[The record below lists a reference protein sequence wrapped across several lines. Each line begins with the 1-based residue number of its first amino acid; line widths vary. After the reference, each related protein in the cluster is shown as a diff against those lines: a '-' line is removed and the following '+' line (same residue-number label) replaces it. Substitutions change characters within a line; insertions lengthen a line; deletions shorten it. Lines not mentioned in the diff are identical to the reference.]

1 MDKATIELLAQ
12 LLRKQ
17 RHQFLQEY
25 RRAEEHLGFIAEERE
40 SELEER
46 AQEERTARL
55 LASLDDRTL
64 FAVREIDAAL
74 KRISDG
80 IYGRC
85 QACRKRIPIARL
97 RALPAARLCK
107 NCAGERETRAS
118 KSPERDASV
127 ATPSNRVRLLDEIQW
142 TQAVGEESLD
152 ESEMELEEGREAS

>member
-1 MDKATIELLAQ
+1 MNKATIESLAQ

-17 RHQFLQEY
+17 RQQFLQEY
-25 RRAEEHLGFIAEERE
+25 RRVEEHLGFIAEERE
-40 SELEER
+40 SEMEER

-74 KRISDG
+74 ERIDVG
-80 IYGRC
+80 VYGRC
-85 QACRKRIPIARL
+85 EGCRRRIPIARL

-107 NCAGERETRAS
+107 SCAGERETKAS
-118 KSPERDASV
+118 KALEQSV
-127 ATPSNRVRLLDEIQW
+127 SRTRPSTRVGLPDEIQW
-142 TQAVGEESLD
+142 AAAVGEESLD

>member
-1 MDKATIELLAQ
+1 MDNSTIESLAQ
-12 LLRKQ
+12 VLHKQ

-25 RRAEEHLGFIAEERE
+25 RRAEEHLGFIAQERE
-40 SELEER
+40 SEMEQR

-74 KRISDG
+74 KRIGDG
-80 IYGRC
+80 VYGRC
-85 QACRKRIPIARL
+85 EACRKRIPIARL

-107 NCAGERETRAS
+107 SCAGERETKAL
-118 KSPERDASV
+118 KSLEQVVSR
-127 ATPSNRVRLLDEIQW
+127 TRPSNRVGFLDEIQW
-142 TQAVGEESLD
+142 GEAIGEELLD

>member
-1 MDKATIELLAQ
+1 MDKATIESLAQ

-17 RHQFLQEY
+17 RQQFLQEY
-25 RRAEEHLGFIAEERE
+25 RRAEEHLEFIAEERE
-40 SELEER
+40 SEMEER

-74 KRISDG
+74 ERIG
-80 IYGRC
+80 VGVYGRC
-85 QACRKRIPIARL
+85 EGCRRRIPIARL

-107 NCAGERETRAS
+107 SCAGERETKAS
-118 KSPERDASV
+118 KAPDQGVSRTRPL
-127 ATPSNRVRLLDEIQW
+127 NRVGLVDEIQW
-142 TQAVGEESLD
+142 AAAVGEESLD